1 MTKSKSSMVTL
12 ICVGV
17 AVKII
22 CIYLVK
28 YMAID
33 TYPDM
38 LIMYLL
44 PHW

>member
-1 MTKSKSSMVTL
+1 MTKSKSMVTL
-12 ICVGV
+12 IGV

-28 YMAID
+28 YMATD
-33 TYPDM
+33 TYPDI